1 MYDISTWIQKE
12 GDPLRG
18 CRGKSETRVTAYG
31 FALSYSEGEVRMVW
45 KWWKSFLRHCQ
56 PPPLPSTVSSSSAS
70 RGHIFPLRRHA
81 YRRTWGPLSIL
92 ILLFHSAS
100 SVFRASPSSFFPLLF
115 SLSLVR
121 PNRAIRAREFDLP
134 VSPHPY
140 PLAKTTFRSS
150 LSSGLIYP
158 PPSPAPSTF
167 RSTITYGSIG
177 YER

>member
-1 MYDISTWIQKE
+1 MMKKLLASLSVAAAGPYYPPFPSCL
-12 GDPLRG
+12 PLPPR
-18 CRGKSETRVTAYG
+18 A
-31 FALSYSEGEVRMVW
+31 AI
-45 KWWKSFLRHCQ
+45 SFLF
-56 PPPLPSTVSSSSAS
+56 VAM
-70 RGHIFPLRRHA
+70 

-100 SVFRASPSSFFPLLF
+100 SVFRASSSSFFPLLF

-121 PNRAIRAREFDLP
+121 PNHAIRAR
-134 VSPHPY
+134 VRSPCSPPPPP

-177 YER
+177 YGR